1 MKKFLICIIMS
12 LISHTMLYSQSRVDS
27 TITDSVELVYVGSI
41 QEPSIMKHKSTTYFI
56 FTNDQVQK
64 INNDQQLMI
73 VMANL
78 IRKFNIEG
86 NISVRVLSN
95 LESQVLILE
104 ENVKIKDL
112 LISIQDS
119 TVASL
124 EDKIKNLESKSEN
137 YDNIV
142 GNLNEQNDNLEKEI
156 KKEKLKSI
164 LSLSGSAILIVLM
177 LFILI

>member
-1 MKKFLICIIMS
+1 MS